1 MELKKLKDIEKLH
14 NNKTKLYVIQPHLR
28 YDGMIVANTVYR
40 ITTFWNYSYSC
51 HVYTNPKSKG
61 IILMYRSWRE
71 EKTDND
77 VINTG
82 ARVFDSKEEAEIAL
96 KEHIKVL
103 SYNALEK
110 MDKRI
115 KELEAKIKKEQEN
128 IDKIKTLRKQYY
140 EASIKRFKK

>member
-1 MELKKLKDIEKLH
+1 MELKKIKDIEELH
-14 NNKTKLYVIQPHLR
+14 KNKRKLYVIQPHLR

-40 ITTFWNYSYSC
+40 ITTFWNYSYYC
-51 HVYTNPKSKG
+51 QVRTNPKSKG
-61 IILMYRSWRE
+61 IMLMYRSWRE
-71 EKTDND
+71 KKTDND

-96 KEHIKVL
+96 KEHVKVL

-115 KELEAKIKKEQEN
+115 KELETKIKKEQEN
-128 IDKIKTLRKQYY
+128 VDKIKTLRKQYY
-140 EASIKRFKK
+140 EASIKRFNK